1 MNGMDMIRL
10 HNVCFYHFVSVG
22 TKSEER
28 SKESYRQENECHYY
42 FKYKW
47 GGYAQHNP
55 ENNDKYV
62 G

>member
-1 MNGMDMIRL
+1 MIRL

-22 TKSEER
+22 TKSKER
-28 SKESYRQENECHYY
+28 SQESYRQEHECHYY

-47 GGYAQHNP
+47 GGYAKHNP
-55 ENNDKYV
+55 ENNDKYI